1 MMKNKLLS
9 VLMIIGMLFCSISMF
24 AESIPADSINNA
36 TGSLPDSVTQMV
48 RANADAIEK
57 INDLNSFHNLLLLV
71 IGVLLV
77 VCLILVG
84 LLTYSKIHS
93 KGNRVLRSLRED
105 VKEISDSLIL
115 LKQQTLTNTDLNRSL
130 TPIRSQIDNLQLRV
144 NQEMSQKS
152 SSKKEVKQSV
162 LSEQVHVQFLKAD
175 KNDGFFFEGSDK
187 NDGGC
192 QFKVTYSSKHD
203 GAKASLELITDLNN
217 IKSIPGEF
225 FRKAFKVTGS
235 TTVKEA
241 THMKMLGSG
250 ICQYDQKDCVWRII
264 RPIEIQI
271 FK

>member
-9 VLMIIGMLFCSISMF
+9 VLMIIGMLFCNISMF
-24 AESIPADSINNA
+24 AERIPVDSTNNA
-36 TGSLPDSVTQMV
+36 TGLLPDSVAQMV

-57 INDLNSFHNLLLLV
+57 INDLNSFHNLLLIV

-84 LLTYSKIHS
+84 LLTYSKLHS
-93 KGNRVLRSLRED
+93 KGNRVLKSLRED
-105 VKEISDSLIL
+105 IKEMSDSLIL
-115 LKQQTLTNTDLNRSL
+115 LKQQTLTNTDLNRAL

-192 QFKVTYSSKHD
+192 QFKVTYCSKHD

-217 IKSIPGEF
+217 IKLIPGEF
-225 FRKAFKVTGS
+225 FKRAFKLTGK
-235 TTVKEA
+235 TTMKEA
-241 THMKMLGSG
+241 TRMKILGSG
-250 ICQYDQKDCVWRII
+250 TCQYEQKDCVWRII

>member
-1 MMKNKLLS
+1 MKNKLLS

-105 VKEISDSLIL
+105 VKEMSDSLIL

-152 SSKKEVKQSV
+152 SSKKKLNKVFFQSRFM
-162 LSEQVHVQFLKAD
+162 S
-175 KNDGFFFEGSDK
+175 NS
-187 NDGGC
+187 
-192 QFKVTYSSKHD
+192 
-203 GAKASLELITDLNN
+203 
-217 IKSIPGEF
+217 
-225 FRKAFKVTGS
+225 
-235 TTVKEA
+235 
-241 THMKMLGSG
+241 
-250 ICQYDQKDCVWRII
+250 
-264 RPIEIQI
+264 
-271 FK
+271 

>member
-9 VLMIIGMLFCSISMF
+9 VLMIIGMLFCNISMF
-24 AESIPADSINNA
+24 AESIPAVSTNNA
-36 TGSLPDSVTQMV
+36 TGSLPDSVAQMV
-48 RANADAIEK
+48 HANADAIEK
-57 INDLNSFHNLLLLV
+57 INDLNSFHNLLLIV

-93 KGNRVLRSLRED
+93 KGNRVLKSLRED
-105 VKEISDSLIL
+105 VKEMSNSLIL
-115 LKQQTLTNTDLNRSL
+115 LKQQTLTNNDLNCAL
-130 TPIRSQIDNLQLRV
+130 TPIRSQIDNLQLRI

-162 LSEQVHVQFLKAD
+162 LPVQVHVQFLKAD

-203 GAKASLELITDLNN
+203 GAQASLELITDLNN
-217 IKSIPGEF
+217 LKLIPGEF
-225 FRKAFKVTGS
+225 FKRAFKVIGKPTM
-235 TTVKEA
+235 KEA
-241 THMKMLGSG
+241 TRMKILGSG
-250 ICQYDQKDCVWRII
+250 TCQYEQKDCIWRII